1 MFLFLLLIL
10 FAKAFFP
17 RRVTRLFCV
26 AQKRVY
32 DPHVGGDDAAHAE
45 KCNDGSNHIRSR
57 RTITR
62 REGIV
67 QWPVENG
74 TRKLRPRHPS
84 SPEVELSRRLKSS
97 QYPAAMK
104 LVYLSLLTL
113 IAFQALAAEPE
124 KTASLR
130 AIAPGEDVMNFALP
144 DAKGRLHEL
153 RRTDAKAIVLYFTMN
168 GCPIARQH
176 TEDDAFIFSR

>member
-1 MFLFLLLIL
+1 
-10 FAKAFFP
+10 
-17 RRVTRLFCV
+17 
-26 AQKRVY
+26 
-32 DPHVGGDDAAHAE
+32 
-45 KCNDGSNHIRSR
+45 
-57 RTITR
+57 
-62 REGIV
+62 
-67 QWPVENG
+67 
-74 TRKLRPRHPS
+74 
-84 SPEVELSRRLKSS
+84 
-97 QYPAAMK
+97 MK

-168 GCPIARQH
+168 GCPIARQSY
-176 TEDDAFIFSR
+176 TKLRALRKQFG